1 MTIRDR
7 YLDALALM
15 QAHASDDREGL
26 ETILANA
33 DSSTLLASISDLAL
47 LTGSRAMGTPGDPSS
62 YLAHMRAEIMG
73 LRDE

>member
-15 QAHASDDREGL
+15 QAHASDDGEGL
-26 ETILANA
+26 EAIIANT
-33 DSSTLLASISDLAL
+33 DSSTLLACISDLAL
-47 LTGSRAMGTPGDPSS
+47 LTGSRVTGTPGDPSA
-62 YLAHMRAEIMG
+62 YLAQMRAEIMG